1 MDAEA
6 YVGLEARAALHRALS
21 EPARVAIVDALAA
34 SDRSPGDLRK
44 LTGLEWNLLEFHLG
58 TLEGVG
64 LVERHVSQGD
74 RRRRYVRLRPGAL
87 EAMHVAPPL
96 PRVRAPLFVC
106 THNSARSPF
115 AAALWQERTG
125 GPAASAGSDPA
136 PAVHPLAVEAAA
148 DYAIDLAGATP
159 RGYRE
164 VTADPDVVVS
174 VCDRAHE
181 GGVPFDGVRLH
192 WSVPDPSTG
201 DQGRGA
207 FEAAFADLAERVSR
221 LARAA
226 A

>member
-6 YVGLEARAALHRALS
+6 EGGVAGRAALHRALS
-21 EPARVAIVDALAA
+21 EPARVTIVDALAA
-34 SDRSPGDLRK
+34 SDRSPGELRA

-58 TLEGVG
+58 ALEGAG
-64 LVERHVSQGD
+64 LVQRQVSQGD
-74 RRRRYVRLRPGAL
+74 RRRRYVRLRPAAL
-87 EAMHVAPPL
+87 AALHVAPPL

-115 AAALWQERTG
+115 AAAVWRQRTG

-136 PAVHPLAVEAAA
+136 PAVHPLAVETAVG
-148 DYAIDLAGATP
+148 YAIDLAGATP

-164 VTADPDVVVS
+164 VTVDPDVVVS
-174 VCDRAHE
+174 VCDRARE

-192 WSVPDPSTG
+192 WSVPDPSIG
-201 DQGRGA
+201 DGGRDA